1 MIICLVLV
9 LFMLGCFAGVVI
21 NNYYGYSVVGMVFG
35 IVLMISIGIT
45 STNREEIGKEKAFKQ
60 AGYTTYT
67 QSEIYNMSQKEIDS
81 VLKTYKNFKTT
92 YWKESVE
99 AKK

>member
-9 LFMLGCFAGVVI
+9 LFMLGCFVGMII

-45 STNREEIGKEKAFKQ
+45 STNR
-60 AGYTTYT
+60 
-67 QSEIYNMSQKEIDS
+67 
-81 VLKTYKNFKTT
+81 
-92 YWKESVE
+92 
-99 AKK
+99 

>member
-1 MIICLVLV
+1 MIICLILV
-9 LFMLGCFAGVVI
+9 LFMLGCFVGVVI
-21 NNYYGYSVVGMVFG
+21 NNYYGYSVVGMIFG

-45 STNREEIGKEKAFKQ
+45 STNREEIGKENILKQ

-67 QSEIYNMSQKEIDS
+67 QDEIYNMSQKDIDS

-92 YWKESVE
+92 YWKEPIE
-99 AKK
+99 TK

>member
-9 LFMLGCFAGVVI
+9 LFMLGCFVGVVI
-21 NNYYGYSVVGMVFG
+21 NNRNSYSVVGMIFG

-45 STNREEIGKEKAFKQ
+45 ATNREEIGKEKAFKQ

-67 QSEIYNMSQKEIDS
+67 QSEIYNMSQRDIDS

-92 YWKESVE
+92 YWKEPDE
-99 AKK
+99 TK

>member
-9 LFMLGCFAGVVI
+9 LFMFFCFVGMVI
-21 NNYYGYSVVGMVFG
+21 NNYYGYSVAGMIFG

-45 STNREEIGKEKAFKQ
+45 STNREEIGKEKALKQ

-67 QSEIYNMSQKEIDS
+67 QDEIYNMSQKEIDS

-92 YWKESVE
+92 YWKEPIE
-99 AKK
+99 TK